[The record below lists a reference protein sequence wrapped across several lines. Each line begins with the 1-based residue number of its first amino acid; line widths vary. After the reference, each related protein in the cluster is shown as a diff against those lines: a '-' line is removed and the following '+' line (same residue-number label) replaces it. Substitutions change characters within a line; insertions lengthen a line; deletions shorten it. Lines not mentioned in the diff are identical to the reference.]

1 MEKEIDISVI
11 IPVYNAALLIDR
23 CLDSVFAQ
31 NGIYK
36 TEVILIDD
44 GSTDNSVEIIK
55 NRREQS
61 QIILLQQKNAGPAVA
76 RNKGLAIAS
85 GKYAAFLDADDYW
98 LPDFFQQTISFLCEH
113 KECIAVTVGQKH
125 CLYGGNTMVTP
136 SFLKDEE
143 FNDTYFSD
151 DIIKISED
159 GWLLK
164 DFYEFFIKF
173 IT

>member
-85 GKYAAFLDADDYW
+85 GKYAAFLDDDDYW
-98 LPDFFQQTISFLCEH
+98 LPDFFSTD
-113 KECIAVTVGQKH
+113 
-125 CLYGGNTMVTP
+125 N
-136 SFLKDEE
+136 
-143 FNDTYFSD
+143 
-151 DIIKISED
+151 
-159 GWLLK
+159 
-164 DFYEFFIKF
+164 
-173 IT
+173 

>member
-98 LPDFFQQTISFLCEH
+98 LPDFFNRQLVSC
-113 KECIAVTVGQKH
+113 V
-125 CLYGGNTMVTP
+125 
-136 SFLKDEE
+136 S
-143 FNDTYFSD
+143 
-151 DIIKISED
+151 IKNV
-159 GWLLK
+159 LLLL
-164 DFYEFFIKF
+164 
-173 IT
+173 